1 MKISQLK
8 PGYKILEHKDSGSTM
23 HYEVVSIRQV
33 GKMFEVTFKSAG
45 LASALYPANA
55 FIRKR
60 RLMPSPAFVHSIAQ
74 ITDEAPQNAGLCSP
88 ASIDPCK
95 NSSHTS

>member
-33 GKMFEVTFKSAG
+33 GKMFEVTFKSALG
-45 LASALYPANA
+45 LASALYPPNA
-55 FIRKR
+55 FIQ
-60 RLMPSPAFVHSIAQ
+60 AA
-74 ITDEAPQNAGLCSP
+74 A
-88 ASIDPCK
+88 
-95 NSSHTS
+95 